1 MKMLLIFLSL
11 ILFAITSSA
20 QVERKPVNIN
30 KTDTVQAA
38 ETGNKADKQSRR
50 DRMKELDLTREQ
62 RIKMKELMQANKV
75 ARASIENNPQLSE
88 PEKKKQLRELQRQQ
102 AQKIQAILTPEQLA
116 KFKAGGQ
123 ND

>member
-75 ARASIENNPQLSE
+75 ARA
-88 PEKKKQLRELQRQQ
+88 
-102 AQKIQAILTPEQLA
+102 
-116 KFKAGGQ
+116 
-123 ND
+123 

>member
-1 MKMLLIFLSL
+1 MKIAVIVPALLFFSIS
-11 ILFAITSSA
+11 SSA
-20 QVERKPVNIN
+20 QVERKPAVI
-30 KTDTVQAA
+30 
-38 ETGNKADKQSRR
+38 KADTAKTAAVQKDDDKPSRK

-88 PEKKKQLRELQRQQ
+88 PEKKRQLRELQRQQ
-102 AQKIQAILTPEQLA
+102 AQKIQAILTPGQLA